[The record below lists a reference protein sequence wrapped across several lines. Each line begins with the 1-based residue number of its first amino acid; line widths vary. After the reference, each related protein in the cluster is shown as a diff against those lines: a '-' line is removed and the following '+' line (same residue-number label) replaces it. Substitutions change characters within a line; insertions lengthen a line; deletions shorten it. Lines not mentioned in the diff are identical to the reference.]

1 MKKKG
6 FTLVELLAVI
16 VILGLLGTMATVS
29 VIYVSKRLRTNM
41 YCSKIETI
49 EKAAELYGQDLNESE
64 MNISC
69 THGGN
74 SYNVCTTIS
83 VETLLNE
90 RYLDED
96 SDGDIIDPRDK
107 TTSMKNNELYI
118 YKKNNRIYASFIY
131 NTGEEDIC
139 N

>member
-16 VILGLLGTMATVS
+16 VILGLLVTMATVS
-29 VIYVSKRLRTNM
+29 VIYVSKRLRTKM

-49 EKAAELYGQDLNESE
+49 EKAAELYGQDLSE
-64 MNISC
+64 AQMNTSC
-69 THGGN
+69 THKGQ
-74 SYNVCTTIS
+74 SYNICTTVS
-83 VETLLNE
+83 VGTLLTE

-96 SDGDIIDPRDK
+96 SAGDVIDPRDK
-107 TTSMKNNELYI
+107 KTSMKANNLYI
-118 YKKNNRIYASFIY
+118 YKKNHRIYASFIF

-139 N
+139 D